1 MRIKLCFSSLL
12 TVFAFLLFLGSCK
25 TYQHISYFEDYA
37 DTAKPIVLRTVPFK
51 SPVIQTDD
59 ILSITIQTIDNDVT
73 NLLNSHSNI
82 NNATATMP
90 VLSSSNAATQQN
102 VSGYLVDKDGFIELP
117 FVGRLHV
124 SGFTTA
130 QAKELI
136 TQEINKYFN
145 DAIVSVRYSNF
156 RVTIIGEVG
165 RPSTYVIPNEKL
177 NIFDALGMAGDMTIY
192 GRRENVL
199 LVRDT
204 LNEKKLIRLNLNN
217 KDIISSPYFYLQSND
232 IVYVEPNKYKAA
244 TTDAYKNRYIA
255 IAAAVISLLIVSIN
269 KFGN

>member
-25 TYQHISYFEDYA
+25 TYKHVSYFEDYA
-37 DTAKPIVLRTVPFK
+37 DTAKPIVLKTVPFK
-51 SPVIQTDD
+51 SPVIQQDD

-73 NLLNSHSNI
+73 NMLNNSSH
-82 NNATATMP
+82 AGMAPP
-90 VLSSSNAATQQN
+90 VSPVTGSSNAATQQTVN
-102 VSGYLVDKDGFIELP
+102 GYLVDKDGFIELP

-124 SGFTTA
+124 AGLNTA

-156 RVTIIGEVG
+156 RVTVIGEVG

-204 LNEKKLIRLNLNN
+204 LNDKKLIRLNLNN
-217 KDIISSPYFYLQSND
+217 KEIVSSPYFYLQSND
-232 IVYVEPNKYKAA
+232 IIYVQPNKYKSA

-255 IAAAVISLLIVSIN
+255 ITAAVISLLIVSIN
-269 KFGN
+269 KFAK